1 MFAGYLRLASI
12 WLAAGWPDR
21 LVVTWL
27 TIIHRGTWWATPLD
41 PSPHSWALSNLRRWV
56 ISYNYGC
63 QPATVCGRILQ
74 RESPEILGW
83 SNMLNP
89 DFHPWFDRW
98 KPCAEPSRRNKR
110 SLPHCDSAFLGEVMA
125 CRRRM
130 FWGYHERLHIR
141 INYYYIAIIMG
152 YYNYM
157 VYYNYI

>member
-63 QPATVCGRILQ
+63 QPATVCGKILQ

-83 SNMLNP
+83 LNMLKSRLS
-89 DFHPWFDRW
+89 PWNSGLVKYVKYRLSPEKEQKELATLRLGVFGRSHGVSSTYVLGVSW
-98 KPCAEPSRRNKR
+98 EITYSNK
-110 SLPHCDSAFLGEVMA
+110 LL
-125 CRRRM
+125 
-130 FWGYHERLHIR
+130 LHSYF
-141 INYYYIAIIMG
+141 NG
-152 YYNYM
+152 
-157 VYYNYI
+157 VL